1 MVISWPGAK
10 AEVQVVSTDSTRSR
24 WSRQTKVCRSLR
36 ISAPGSRCASQSTWK
51 PLQMPSTG
59 MPSPAARITSV
70 ITGANR
76 AIAPQRR

>member
-1 MVISWPGAK
+1 MSRV
-10 AEVQVVSTDSTRSR
+10 TNRSPA
-24 WSRQTKVCRSLR
+24 LR
-36 ISAPGSRCASQSTWK
+36 VSAPGSRCASQRIWK

-59 MPSPAARITSV
+59 RPARAAGISSV